1 MATPERA
8 AVDVAEASGLTGMS
22 KKALRRR
29 IERGTLL
36 AVKWGNKRMIPLS
49 ELRRQGLLAEGAAP
63 GRGTEESGT
72 VTREPEREM
81 PRAPGAGEEERG
93 IAGAPVGGTEAEEV
107 PPTPAPGKAAAEV
120 LARELRMTAQEL
132 EVERLEREHLER
144 ERLEQERLE
153 RERLELERERLE
165 QERLERERLELER
178 ERLERERLELER
190 ERLERDRLE
199 RERLER
205 ERLERERLQRDT
217 ESPEV
222 QPRGTEGTGVPRSAA
237 PSEAARPDAMGS
249 PGRGTPAQGVLDAP
263 VAAATPGA
271 VAPETQRPTGAV
283 QPAGGV
289 APASGLRYYWEEM
302 RAIRVGAVLLLV
314 AVVGLLA
321 WFLLRSDDSPT
332 AQGIHAGGGPV
343 AASRADLANLSSQL
357 GHTLYW
363 AGSVP
368 DTKLEV
374 TLNDTGNV
382 YVRYLTGSTQIGDP
396 SPDFLTVG
404 TYPVIHAFEDL
415 RAYVRNSSAAA
426 KHVPGGGLAVPVP
439 HYPTSVY
446 VAYPQQE
453 FQIEVYDPQPG
464 RALALVRSG
473 GIRPV
478 SGGPA

>member
-8 AVDVAEASGLTGMS
+8 AVDVAEASALTGMS

-165 QERLERERLELER
+165 
-178 ERLERERLELER
+178 RERLELER
-190 ERLERDRLE
+190 ERLERD
-199 RERLER
+199 RLER

>member
-132 EVERLEREHLER
+132 EVERLEREH
-144 ERLEQERLE
+144 
-153 RERLELERERLE
+153 
-165 QERLERERLELER
+165 
-178 ERLERERLELER
+178 
-190 ERLERDRLE
+190 LE

>member
-165 QERLERERLELER
+165 
-178 ERLERERLELER
+178 RERLELER
-190 ERLERDRLE
+190 ERLERD
-199 RERLER
+199 RLER

>member
-1 MATPERA
+1 
-8 AVDVAEASGLTGMS
+8 VDVAEASGLTGMS

-132 EVERLEREHLER
+132 EVERLEREH
-144 ERLEQERLE
+144 
-153 RERLELERERLE
+153 LERERLE